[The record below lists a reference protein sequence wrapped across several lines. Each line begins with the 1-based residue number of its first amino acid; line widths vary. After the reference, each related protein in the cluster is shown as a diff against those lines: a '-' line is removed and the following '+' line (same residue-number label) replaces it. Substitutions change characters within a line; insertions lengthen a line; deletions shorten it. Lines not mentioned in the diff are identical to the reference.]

1 MFPVR
6 FHSIPAMLV
15 ILLLLSPIS
24 ALANASDDV
33 KNLEWDDLMPKGW
46 VPVDPFAALTEEQLY
61 ELGDD
66 DPMAQKALDDARAA
80 WSSAPV
86 VGELDGKTVRLPGF
100 MLPLE
105 FDGTEVREFLLVPY
119 FGACIH
125 VPPPP
130 SNQIVYVTSEDPVAS
145 GMYEPVY
152 VTGVLRTEASL
163 SDLAAAGYTLEAQE
177 VGPYV
182 E

>member
-1 MFPVR
+1 MILARTHLLAFIVA
-6 FHSIPAMLV
+6 IPLAMLV
-15 ILLLLSPIS
+15 LTAS
-24 ALANASDDV
+24 ANAPGNVID
-33 KNLEWDDLMPKGW
+33 LEWDDLIPENW
-46 VPVDPFAALTEEQLY
+46 EPVDPFSALTEEQLY

-66 DPMAQKALDDARAA
+66 DPLAQKALDDARAA

-86 VGELDGKTVRLPGF
+86 VGALDGKTVRLPGY

-119 FGACIH
+119 FGACVH

-130 SNQIVYVTSEDPVAS
+130 SNQIVLVTTENPVAS
-145 GMYEPVY
+145 GMFDPVY
-152 VTGVLRTEASL
+152 VTGVLRTEASV
-163 SDLAAAGYTLEAQE
+163 SDMASAGYKLEALE

>member
-1 MFPVR
+1 MA
-6 FHSIPAMLV
+6 SILAIPLALLALSAGANNPGEV
-15 ILLLLSPIS
+15 IDL
-24 ALANASDDV
+24 
-33 KNLEWDDLMPKGW
+33 KWDDLMPKDW

-61 ELGDD
+61 DLSDE
-66 DPMAQKALDDARAA
+66 DPLALKALDDARAA

-86 VGELDGKTVRLPGF
+86 VGALDGKTVRLPGY

-119 FGACIH
+119 FGACVH

-130 SNQIVYVTSEDPVAS
+130 SNQIVFVTSETPVAS
-145 GMYEPVY
+145 GMFDPVY
-152 VTGVLRTEASL
+152 VTGVLRAEASL
-163 SDLAAAGYTLEAQE
+163 SDLAAAGYRLEAQE